1 VGVARLDG
9 EHLLEQA
16 VDLGVDLVT
25 QVDVVV
31 AHLVGQL
38 FDLDVLLQVL
48 AHLEAGA
55 DLIGQPGG
63 DGGAT
68 GGSRVLRVVHD
79 VLLDHGPVL
88 AAEPKS
94 TVNVSKHEVGGVAVL
109 DAEGIEV
116 GGLVLFLAPIDQVLM
131 APRSVLPH
139 LEQVLSQLV
148 AWVLDTKRAVNTG
161 DHTVL
166 SACLTTER
174 KWRLRD
180 TLVQNSIRED
190 VRVTGDTHDEGAVPQ
205 VILGVRFLPHCG
217 K

>member
-1 VGVARLDG
+1 MGVARLDG

-16 VDLGVDLVT
+16 VDLGVDLVA
-25 QVDVVV
+25 QLDVVI

-55 DLIGQPGG
+55 DLIGQPSG

-109 DAEGIEV
+109 DAEGVEV
-116 GGLVLFLAPIDQVLM
+116 RGLILFLAPVDQVLV

-139 LEQVLSQLV
+139 LEQVLSELV
-148 AWVLDTKRAVNTG
+148 AWILDAKRAVNAG
-161 DHTVL
+161 DHAVL
-166 SACLTTER
+166 SSGLTTEG

-180 TLVQNSIRED
+180 ALVQHSIGED
-190 VRVTGDTHDEGAVPQ
+190 VRVTSDTHDKGAVPQ
-205 VILGVRFLPHCG
+205 IILGVRFLPHS
-217 K
+217 